1 MNLLDCTAPMYQTGS
16 LLFRRLPCVE
26 TAPRVHTAVT
36 GALRTREPIYAQL
49 VEEWQAQGR
58 TVPAEPDGLW
68 AALAGLA
75 PRTRPESERS

>member
-1 MNLLDCTAPMYQTGS
+1 MNLLDRRAPTYQTGS

-26 TAPRVHTAVT
+26 TAPRVHTEVA

-75 PRTRPESERS
+75 QRTRSETERS